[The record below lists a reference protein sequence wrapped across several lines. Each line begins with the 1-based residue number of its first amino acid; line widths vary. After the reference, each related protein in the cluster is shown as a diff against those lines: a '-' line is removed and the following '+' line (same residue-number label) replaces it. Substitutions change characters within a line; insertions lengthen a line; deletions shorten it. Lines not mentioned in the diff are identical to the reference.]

1 MDKAASGFIS
11 YEAKRSSKRT
21 VESQTSSSSRLFVNI
36 HRSHARTDK
45 LAQQITQA
53 DWAAKYQEAQTTGT
67 RATKLELAGSYDAA
81 FSAYISAAQ
90 TYLFLI
96 RHTSDGETKQKL
108 RAVSSRLVERAERIK
123 QARKSEVRPVQRDVL
138 ALEEQDAV
146 LEKGSLVNGLQL
158 ARWKADE
165 GLSALPQPP
174 LAPAQQAQGC
184 TYRRATDI
192 LPDSNLLDERIRGQD
207 IVQDN
212 ITDCSVVAA
221 LIVAGEHQARFG
233 SKLALS
239 CLYPQDATGLP
250 VESPNG
256 MYRARL
262 LVNGVWRS
270 IDLPSLIFF
279 CDAAIDDKL
288 PVTADG
294 RPSFACTRQRDQL
307 WPALVEK
314 AYLTVMGGY
323 DFAGSNSANDL
334 YALSGWIPEYISLQ
348 SSFRSEKT
356 WIRLRDG
363 FQAGKCV
370 LTVGTGKT
378 TDAAL
383 VKAGLVP
390 SHNYAV
396 IDVREEAGR
405 RVLVLV
411 NPWRSTEPA
420 ETTEP
425 DSWTAGLRRALLD
438 SDGPA
443 TLVVDWDALSAHFA
457 SLHVNWDPSAFAASC
472 TAHVSAP
479 PASST
484 STSTRPAYRHAVCL
498 RLNVGSGARASS
510 EIWLLAARHTSN
522 PFEKGECMGI
532 TVSRSLGGSAG
543 DARLR
548 LDDASSLSDNLYDL
562 YRFLPEFD
570 VDTYDLVITHEGS
583 AADFAV
589 TLRAYSNDK
598 ISFAAGPPP
607 LPYACEIRGGWSTS
621 TAGGNHTCYTFLN
634 NPQYSLKLSPPP
646 GSSTRT
652 AELHVVA
659 ETDKDSPINAR
670 VVFGKG
676 ERIDRME
683 DRDRLAGDASYS
695 YGRSFCSG
703 ARVTAGSYTLVV
715 SSFQPQHLADFSVSV
730 KSNLIVELSPIPP
743 EGAGMYARQAKG
755 CWTPGADGGSK
766 DVLRNPRF
774 TLRLETTTNVKIR
787 LQTPTEPKLVSLFVY
802 SVGSDGEPDKLV
814 ATSGSYAD
822 SPCGV
827 VTPLFRLDP
836 REHGYIV
843 IPSTYQAAVHVPFQ
857 LLLYA
862 DAPVSFT
869 AASR

>member
-11 YEAKRSSKRT
+11 YEAKRS
-21 VESQTSSSSRLFVNI
+21 
-36 HRSHARTDK
+36 TD
-45 LAQQITQA
+45 QITQA

-270 IDLPSLIFF
+270 IP
-279 CDAAIDDKL
+279 IDDKL

-532 TVSRSLGGSAG
+532 TVSRSLGGSPG
-543 DARLR
+543 DANLR

-562 YRFLPEFD
+562 YRFLPESGA
-570 VDTYDLVITHEGS
+570 DTYDLVVTHEGS

-589 TLRAYSNDK
+589 TLRAYSNDRVN
-598 ISFAAGPPP
+598 FVAGPPP
-607 LPYACEIRGGWSTS
+607 LPYAREIRGGWTTS

-683 DRDRLAGDASYS
+683 DRDLLAGDASYS
-695 YGRSFCSG
+695 YGRSSCSS
-703 ARVTAGSYTLVV
+703 ARATAGSYTLVV

-730 KSNLIVELSPIPP
+730 KSNFIVELSPIPP

-822 SPCGV
+822 YPCGV

-862 DAPVSFT
+862 DAPVCFT

>member
-1 MDKAASGFIS
+1 MLRPFPADVTRQASGR
-11 YEAKRSSKRT
+11 KPT
-21 VESQTSSSSRLFVNI
+21 PSSSRVCLNI

-45 LAQQITQA
+45 LAEQITQA

-81 FSAYISAAQ
+81 FSAYVSAAQ

-123 QARKSEVRPVQRDVL
+123 QARKTEVRPVQRDVL

-146 LEKGSLVNGLQL
+146 LEKGSLVGGLRL
-158 ARWKADE
+158 ARWKVDE
-165 GLSALPQPP
+165 RFTPLPQPP
-174 LAPAQQAQGC
+174 LSPAQQSQGC
-184 TYRRATDI
+184 TYRRSTDI
-192 LPDSNLLDERIRGQD
+192 LPQAKLLDERTRGQD

-212 ITDCSVVAA
+212 VSDCSVVAA
-221 LIVAGEHQARFG
+221 LIVAAEHHAKFG

-239 CLYPQDATGLP
+239 CLYPQSASGLP
-250 VESPNG
+250 VESPDG
-256 MYRARL
+256 MYRVRL
-262 LVNGVWRS
+262 LVN
-270 IDLPSLIFF
+270 
-279 CDAAIDDKL
+279 AIDDKL

-294 RPSFACTRQRDQL
+294 RSSFACTRRRDQL

-334 YALSGWIPEYISLQ
+334 YALSGWIPEYISLR

-363 FQAGKCV
+363 FESGKCV

-378 TDAAL
+378 TDDAL

-390 SHNYAV
+390 SHNYTV
-396 IDVREEAGR
+396 IDIREDGGR
-405 RVLVLV
+405 RELVLV
-411 NPWRSTEPA
+411 NPWRPPEPA
-420 ETTEP
+420 DLTEV
-425 DSWTAGLRRALLD
+425 DSWTAGLRRALLG

-457 SLHVNWDPSAFAASC
+457 SLHVNWDPSAFFNSC
-472 TAHVSAP
+472 TAHVLIRLP
-479 PASST
+479 V
-484 STSTRPAYRHAVCL
+484 AYRHTVTL
-498 RLNVGSGARASS
+498 RLKVEATSPAPS
-510 EIWLLAARHTSN
+510 EVWLLAARHTFN
-522 PFEKGECMGI
+522 PLEKGECIGI

-543 DARLR
+543 DAKLR
-548 LDDASSLSDNLYDL
+548 LDDASSLSDNLCDL
-562 YRFLPEFD
+562 YRFLPESG

-583 AADFAV
+583 ADDFAV

-598 ISFAAGPPP
+598 INFAAGPPP
-607 LPYACEIRGGWSTS
+607 LPYSCGIRGAWTTS
-621 TAGGNHTCYTFLN
+621 TAGGNHTCHTFLN

-676 ERIDRME
+676 ERIDRLE
-683 DRDRLAGDASYS
+683 DRDLLAGDASYS
-695 YGRSFCSG
+695 YGRSSCSS
-703 ARVTAGSYTLVV
+703 ARVAAGSYTLVV
-715 SSFQPQHLADFSVSV
+715 SSFQPQHLADFSLSV
-730 KSNLIVELSPIPP
+730 KSNFIVELSPIPP
-743 EGAGMYARQAKG
+743 EGAGAYARQAKG
-755 CWTPGADGGSK
+755 CWTPGEDGGSK
-766 DVLRNPRF
+766 NVLRNPRF
-774 TLRLETTTNVKIR
+774 SLRLEKAANVKIR
-787 LQTPTEPKLVSLFVY
+787 LQTPNEPKLVSLFVY
-802 SVGSDGEPDKLV
+802 SVGSDGQPDKLV

-822 SPCGV
+822 YPCGV

-836 REHGYIV
+836 REDGYIV
-843 IPSTYQAAVHVPFQ
+843 VPSTYQAAVHVPFQ